1 MLARRRGPRGHGA
14 LASSGQVCE
23 WGLGLGAPG
32 RQRGRGPRRQ
42 SHRRRVTGSHVLARA
57 VASLPLASPA
67 SDKGPRKP
75 SRVEGACKGRQQN
88 GVLSGTSTLRQRG
101 ARTPES
107 RGGPH
112 SSRPSISCIIVE
124 KQCKNPEPQTVATE
138 GPRRPGG
145 GRGAE
150 RPPLALTSIHSTALR
165 RGQCLVEPL
174 AEPPHRV
181 PRGPTHG
188 CGGSVA
194 RGQAQG
200 RSAPARAGRAERGFS
215 SRPAGGEGGGC
226 TVPGCRFALC
236 SSLCHRNINT
246 Y

>member
-1 MLARRRGPRGHGA
+1 MGPWRCQGRFVSGAWASGPRGGSGDVARADRATGA
-14 LASSGQVCE
+14 GSLEATRWPGLWPRCHSRARRLIR
-23 WGLGLGAPG
+23 GLGSPLGTRGRAKEGSKTGCSAGRARSGRGAPG
-32 RQRGRGPRRQ
+32 HPNPG
-42 SHRRRVTGSHVLARA
+42 
-57 VASLPLASPA
+57 
-67 SDKGPRKP
+67 
-75 SRVEGACKGRQQN
+75 
-88 GVLSGTSTLRQRG
+88 
-101 ARTPES
+101 
-107 RGGPH
+107 GGPH
-112 SSRPSISCIIVE
+112 SSRPSISCIIAE
-124 KQCKNPEPQTVATE
+124 KQCEDPEPQTVATE

-165 RGQCLVEPL
+165 WGQRLVEPL
-174 AEPPHRV
+174 AQPPHRV
-181 PRGPTHG
+181 PRGPTQG

-215 SRPAGGEGGGC
+215 SRPAGGEGGGH

-236 SSLCHRNINT
+236 SSLCHRIINT